1 MADGDGAGGGTFGGG
16 SPTDKAKEQSF
27 ADAVKSAAAG
37 SGGTK
42 KSASAQDPLV
52 FLGYSKTTLPEHFN
66 VGSMDPNYYKRL
78 TGEKTATLSQVAGQY
93 YNWDQKTRDKFLSQL
108 NLAGYDTNQM
118 KDSQIASMWAGYA
131 QQAAA
136 YYAAGKSLT
145 PWDILSKDMQQ
156 REAYMNTPRTVTQSS
171 TSYDMSTREDAHAI
185 FLQAAQS
192 LLGRDPTK
200 SEIGA
205 FQKALNAYEKKNPTV
220 TTQTTNYM
228 GDTVTGQTSTT
239 KGGVKEGA
247 RQLMAVED
255 VKADPEFGAYQ
266 AATTYFDAMMQMIGG
281 GS

>member
-1 MADGDGAGGGTFGGG
+1 VADGDGVGGGTGLG
-16 SPTDKAKEQSF
+16 SPTQKQKEQSF
-27 ADAVKSAAAG
+27 SDAVKSAAAG
-37 SGGTK
+37 STPK
-42 KSASAQDPLV
+42 KSASSQDPLV
-52 FLGYSKTTLPEHFN
+52 FLGYSNKTLPEHFN
-66 VGSMDPNYYKRL
+66 VGSSDPKYYERL
-78 TGEKTATLSQVAGQY
+78 LGAKTATLSQVAGQY

-108 NLAGYDTNQM
+108 NLAGYDTNGMQ
-118 KDSQIASMWAGYA
+118 DSQIAGMWASYA

-136 YYAAGKSLT
+136 YYAAGNSLT
-145 PWDILSKDMQQ
+145 PWDILAKDMKQ
-156 REAYMNTPRTVTQSS
+156 REAYMNTPRSVTQTS

-200 SEIGA
+200 SEISA
-205 FQKALNAYEKKNPTV
+205 FQKALNAYEKAHPTV

-247 RQLMAVED
+247 RQLMAVEV
-255 VKADPEFGAYQ
+255 VKRDPEYGAYQ

>member
-1 MADGDGAGGGTFGGG
+1 MADGDGVGGGTGLG
-16 SPTDKAKEQSF
+16 SPSEKAKEQSF
-27 ADAVKSAAAG
+27 ADAVKSAAA
-37 SGGTK
+37 SGGGGK
-42 KSASAQDPLV
+42 KSASSQDPLV
-52 FLGYSKTTLPEHFN
+52 FLGYSNKTLPEHFN
-66 VGSMDPNYYKRL
+66 VGSTDPKYYERL
-78 TGEKTATLSQVAGQY
+78 LGAKTATLSQVAGQY

-108 NLAGYDTNQM
+108 NLAGYDTNRM
-118 KDSQIASMWAGYA
+118 KDSDIASMWAGYA

-156 REAYMNTPRTVTQSS
+156 REAYMNTPRSVTQTS

-205 FQKALNAYEKKNPTV
+205 FQKALNAYEKAHPTV

-255 VKADPEFGAYQ
+255 VKQDPEYGAYQ

-281 GS
+281 G

>member
-1 MADGDGAGGGTFGGG
+1 
-16 SPTDKAKEQSF
+16 
-27 ADAVKSAAAG
+27 
-37 SGGTK
+37 
-42 KSASAQDPLV
+42 
-52 FLGYSKTTLPEHFN
+52 
-66 VGSMDPNYYKRL
+66 
-78 TGEKTATLSQVAGQY
+78 
-93 YNWDQKTRDKFLSQL
+93 
-108 NLAGYDTNQM
+108 
-118 KDSQIASMWAGYA
+118 
-131 QQAAA
+131 
-136 YYAAGKSLT
+136 
-145 PWDILSKDMQQ
+145 MQQ
-156 REAYMNTPRTVTQSS
+156 REAYMNTPRTVTQTS
-171 TSYDMSTREDAHAI
+171 TAFDMSTREDAHAI

-205 FQKALNAYEKKNPTV
+205 FQKALNAYEKANPTV

-255 VKADPEFGAYQ
+255 VKKDPEFGAYQ